1 MSQHEEICFSTAT
14 ALAARI
20 RKRELSSREV
30 MEAHL
35 AQIERV
41 NPSVNAIVSQLPPE
55 DSLKA
60 ADKADAAIA
69 RGDDLGPLHGLPIAH
84 KDTEP
89 TNGVRSTS
97 GSPIHAEFIPDC
109 TSHHL
114 ERVQAAG
121 AIMIGKTNVPEFAA
135 GSHTYN
141 PVFGATYNPY
151 DASKTAGGSS
161 GGAAVSLACGMLP
174 IADGSDLGGSLRN
187 PGNFNN
193 VVGLR
198 PSPGRVPNIP
208 NGNGYNWISI
218 KGPLARTVSD
228 VALLLSTMVGRDDR
242 DPLLIDEPGERFRQP
257 LDREFSGVK
266 LAWSPDLGGL
276 PVDPRVSEV
285 LAKALPVMQGDLN
298 ANVEE
303 ATPDFTDVDW
313 VFQVLRAYRMAAK
326 FEPIFDEN
334 RHRIKQSVIWNV
346 EQGQSFTAIDVGLA
360 EQKQA
365 AFYQRMLAF
374 LNEYEFLLCPVN
386 QVPPFDVNI
395 DYPTEINGVQ
405 MENYIAWMKSAYYI
419 SASGLPCI
427 SVPAG
432 FTCDGLPVGLQIVGR
447 PRDDFGVLQLAYAF
461 EQVTQHWKKRPT
473 VVGS

>member
-1 MSQHEEICFSTAT
+1 MAQHDEICFSTAT
-14 ALAARI
+14 ELADRLRRKEISARD
-20 RKRELSSREV
+20 V

-41 NPSVNAIVSQLPPE
+41 NPTVNAIVSQLPPE
-55 DSLKA
+55 QSLQA
-60 ADKADAAIA
+60 ADDADAALS
-69 RGDDLGPLHGLPIAH
+69 RGENVGPLHGLPIAH

-89 TNGVRSTS
+89 TKGVRSTS
-97 GSPIHAEFIPDC
+97 GSPIHAEFVPDY

-151 DASKTAGGSS
+151 DQSKTAGGSS
-161 GGAAVSLACGMLP
+161 GGAAVALATGMLP

-193 VVGLR
+193 VVGFR

-218 KGPLARTVSD
+218 KGPLARTVAD
-228 VALLLSTMVGRDDR
+228 TALLFSAMVGRDDR
-242 DPLLIDEPGERFRQP
+242 DPLLIDEPGEQFRKP
-257 LDREFSGVK
+257 LDRDFSGVK

-285 LAKALPVMQGDLN
+285 LAKAISVVQGELKAD
-298 ANVEE
+298 VDE
-303 ATPDFTDVDW
+303 ATPDFTDVQY
-313 VFQVLRAYRMAAK
+313 VFEVLRAYRMATN
-326 FEPIFDEN
+326 FDPIFEEN
-334 RHRIKQSVIWNV
+334 RHQIKQSVIWNV
-346 EQGQSFTAIDVGLA
+346 EQGRSFSAIDVGRA

-365 AFYQRMLAF
+365 AYYQRMLAF

-386 QVPPFDVNI
+386 QVPPFNVKI
-395 DYPTEINGVQ
+395 DYPTEVNGVP

-419 SASGLPCI
+419 STSGLPCI

-432 FTCDGLPVGLQIVGR
+432 FTSDGLPVGLQIVGR
-447 PRDDFGVLQLAYAF
+447 PRDDFGVLQLAHAF
-461 EQVTQHWKKRPT
+461 EQATGHWRTRPG
-473 VVGS
+473 VV

>member
-1 MSQHEEICFSTAT
+1 MGQYDEICFSTAVE
-14 ALAARI
+14 LAGRI
-20 RKRELSSREV
+20 RNRELSAREV

-41 NPSVNAIVSQLPPE
+41 NPKVNAVVSQVPPE
-55 DSLKA
+55 SSLAA
-60 ADKADAAIA
+60 ADEADAALA
-69 RGDDLGPLHGLPIAH
+69 RGDEVGPLHGLPIAH

-89 TNGVRSTS
+89 TKGVLSTS
-97 GSPIHAEFIPDC
+97 GSPIYADFVPDY

-121 AIMIGKTNVPEFAA
+121 AVMIGKTNVPEFAA
-135 GSHTYN
+135 GSHTFN
-141 PVFGATYNPY
+141 PVFGATRNPY

-208 NGNGYNWISI
+208 NRNGYNWISI
-218 KGPLARTVSD
+218 KGPLGRTAAD
-228 VALLLSTMVGRDDR
+228 TALLLSAMVGRDDR
-242 DPLLIDEPGERFRQP
+242 DPLLIDESGEKFRQP
-257 LDREFSGVK
+257 LDRDFSGVK

-276 PVDPRVSEV
+276 PVDSRVSEV
-285 LAKALPVMQGDLN
+285 LAKAVSVIQADLK
-298 ANVEE
+298 ADVVE

-313 VFQVLRAYRMAAK
+313 VFQVFRAYRMAAT
-326 FEPIFDEN
+326 FEPIFDQE
-334 RHRIKQSVIWNV
+334 RHRIKESVIWNV
-346 EQGQSFTAIDVGLA
+346 EQGRSFSAIDVGLA

-365 AFYQRMLAF
+365 AYYQRMLAF
-374 LNEYEFLLCPVN
+374 LDEYEFLLCPVN
-386 QVPPFDVNI
+386 QVPPFDVEI

-419 SASGLPCI
+419 STSGLPAI

-432 FTCDGLPVGLQIVGR
+432 FTSDGLPVGLQIVGR
-447 PRDDFGVLQLAYAF
+447 PRDDFGVLQLAHAF
-461 EQVTQHWKKRPT
+461 EQVTQHWKARPG
-473 VVGS
+473 VVEQ

>member
-1 MSQHEEICFSTAT
+1 MAHDELCFSTAT
-14 ALAARI
+14 DLAARI
-20 RKRELSSREV
+20 RARQVSAREV

-35 AQIERV
+35 AQIEKV
-41 NPSVNAIVSQLPPE
+41 NPKVNAIVSQLPPE

-60 ADKADAAIA
+60 ADKADEAVA
-69 RGDDLGPLHGLPIAH
+69 RGDMVGPLHGLPIAH
-84 KDTEP
+84 KDTEA
-89 TNGVRSTS
+89 TKGVRSTS
-97 GSPIHAEFIPDC
+97 GSPIHADLIPEH
-109 TSHHL
+109 TSFHL

-135 GSHTYN
+135 GSHTFN
-141 PVFGATYNPY
+141 PVFGATYNPH
-151 DASKTAGGSS
+151 DPTKTAGGSS
-161 GGAAVSLACGMLP
+161 GGAAVALACGMLP

-193 VVGLR
+193 VVGFR

-218 KGPLARTVSD
+218 KGPLARTVAD
-228 VALLLSTMVGRDDR
+228 TALLLSAMVGRDDR

-257 LDREFSGVK
+257 LDRDFSGVK

-285 LAKALPVMQGDLN
+285 LSNAIPVMQGDLG
-298 ANVEE
+298 ASIEE

-313 VFQVLRAYRMAAK
+313 VFQVFRAYRMAAT
-326 FEPIFDEN
+326 FEPIFEAN
-334 RHRIKQSVIWNV
+334 RHRIKESVIWNV
-346 EQGQSFTAIDVGLA
+346 EQGRSFSAVDVGLA

-365 AFYQRMLAF
+365 EFYQRILAF
-374 LNEYEFLLCPVN
+374 LEEYEFLLCPVN
-386 QVPPFDVNI
+386 QVPPFDVTI

-405 MENYIAWMKSAYYI
+405 MENYISWMKSAYYI
-419 SASGLPCI
+419 STTGLPCI

-432 FTCDGLPVGLQIVGR
+432 FTRDGLPVGLQIVGR
-447 PRDDFGVLQLAYAF
+447 PRDDFGVLQLAHAF
-461 EQVTQHWKKRPT
+461 EQATQHGKKRPA
-473 VVGS
+473 VLA

>member
-1 MSQHEEICFSTAT
+1 MTHCDDICFSTAT
-14 ALAARI
+14 DLADRI
-20 RKRELSSREV
+20 RRKDLSAREI

-35 AQIERV
+35 EQIERV
-41 NPSVNAIVSQLPPE
+41 NPTVNAIVSQLPPE
-55 DSLKA
+55 SSLKA
-60 ADKADAAIA
+60 ADEADAALA
-69 RGDDLGPLHGLPIAH
+69 RGEQLGPLHGLPIAH

-89 TNGVRSTS
+89 TKGVRSTS
-97 GSPIHAEFIPDC
+97 GSPIHADLVPTY

-135 GSHTYN
+135 GSHTFN
-141 PVFGATYNPY
+141 PVFGATCNPY
-151 DASKTAGGSS
+151 DQGKSAGGSS
-161 GGAAVSLACGMLP
+161 GGAAVALVTGMLP

-193 VVGLR
+193 VVGFR

-208 NGNGYNWISI
+208 NANGHNWISI
-218 KGPLARTVSD
+218 KGPLARTVAD
-228 VALLLSTMVGRDDR
+228 TALLFSTMVGRDER
-242 DPLLIDEPGERFRQP
+242 DPLLIDEPGENFRQP
-257 LDREFSGVK
+257 LDRDFTDVK

-276 PVDPRVSEV
+276 PVDQRVTDV
-285 LAKALPVMQGDLN
+285 LAKAIQVVKSDLK

-303 ATPDFTDVDW
+303 ATPDFTDVQH
-313 VFQVLRAYRMAAK
+313 VFEVMRAYRMAAN
-326 FEPIFDEN
+326 FEAIFDEN
-334 RHRIKQSVIWNV
+334 RHRIKESVIWNV
-346 EQGQSFTAIDVGLA
+346 EQGRSFTAVDVGIA

-365 AFYQRMLAF
+365 AYYQRMLAF
-374 LNEYEFLLCPVN
+374 LEEYEFLLCPVN

-395 DYPTEINGVQ
+395 DYPTEINGVK

-432 FTCDGLPVGLQIVGR
+432 FTSDGLPVGLQIVGR
-447 PRDDFGVLQLAYAF
+447 PRDDFGVLQLAHAF
-461 EQVTQHWKKRPT
+461 EQATEHWKTRPP
-473 VVGS
+473 VA